1 METLRIDLINPK
13 AKVFLNGLVEL
24 NLIKIINE
32 NQGTT
37 FTELLEKFRTVSKT
51 EISEE
56 EIQDEVQLIRKL
68 RNEN

>member
-68 RNEN
+68 RYEN